1 MNRRLFALLA
11 ILAGL
16 LLGASAMAASGA
28 VTDDPLRARLKAL
41 APPWYDAER
50 DTWQKVESAAPKPP
64 PALPEA
70 RVPGASPFVTFIA
83 WLVAAL
89 LLTALAWLIW
99 QLLPKEPGLALP
111 EPHKPASVRDAHA
124 TLLELDVGEPGD
136 PELALAAAKQAE
148 QWSRAVVW
156 LYAILLVRL
165 DRAGVVRV
173 RRGATNRRYRLEVA
187 DWTASGEALQQ
198 AAPELLP
205 TVDAVISA
213 FERAYFGQQPTDRAL
228 VERLEARIRRV
239 MRALPVEAER

>member
-1 MNRRLFALLA
+1 MNRRLVALLA
-11 ILAGL
+11 VLAGL
-16 LLGASAMAASGA
+16 LLGASAMAAPA
-28 VTDDPLRARLKAL
+28 VSADPLRDQLKAL

-50 DTWQKVESAAPKPP
+50 DTWQKVEIPAPKPP
-64 PALPEA
+64 PTLPEA

-99 QLLPKEPGLALP
+99 QLLPKEAGLALP
-111 EPHKPASVRDAHA
+111 EPHKPATVRDAHA

-136 PELALAAAKQAE
+136 PEQALAAAKQAE

-156 LYAILLVRL
+156 LYAILLLRL

-198 AAPELLP
+198 TAPALLP

-213 FERAYFGQQPTDRAL
+213 FERAYFGQQPTDRVL
-228 VERLEARIRRV
+228 VEHLEARVRQA
-239 MRALPVEAER
+239 MRALPGEVER